1 MVTFADRVKGVVFGT
16 AYGDAMGAVV
26 EKMTLVKLMKS
37 MVE

>member
-26 EKMTLVKLMKS
+26 ENDVQ
-37 MVE
+37 